1 MGEHVFFQWPPVR
14 ETLERTYREAMR
26 LCRAGVTMNIF
37 MLERSP
43 GLVSFVDRLA
53 KLVRGRVFGVG
64 GDDLGDMIVRD
75 YVAAR

>member
-1 MGEHVFFQWPPVR
+1 
-14 ETLERTYREAMR
+14 
-26 LCRAGVTMNIF
+26 MNIF